1 MEVCWSKVGRIFGS
15 FDSVL
20 TLAFSGVAASNLG
33 DGASTIDSV
42 FHTNSDNA
50 KEDLSGDALD
60 RLLEKLRH
68 VKLLVLDEISTVGAA
83 QFEIISRRLDQVG
96 KALWR
101 ERTGQAP
108 PDDLQGFGGIAV
120 VCMGDFAQLPP
131 VLSTL
136 LLAGGRLQD
145 AGNSGL
151 RTVALS
157 GQRRFQNFVNVIRL
171 RRIHRL
177 KGADPYKESTMRLRD
192 AAITLEDYALW
203 KQHEIDDDENSHVGD
218 AASSSGAT
226 WSGAGSLLSEGLW
239 LVAENSQAGSINGQ
253 RLASTVPRLGQPTL
267 GSCSSIVVRCEAR
280 HNNPRAENRKAADFR
295 NIRKACHL
303 RVGARVIL
311 TVNAIWDVQT
321 VPLGL
326 MNGARGI
333 VVAILFASV
342 GSQRTDGNEM
352 AGVGVP
358 TLPDGQMLPRGMD
371 QCPLPDFVVVHF
383 PGYTG
388 PCLLT
393 GLPQTWVPVP
403 CCEVMSKTSKFLRRV
418 AGHHRTGRNYKG

>member
-1 MEVCWSKVGRIFGS
+1 M
-15 FDSVL
+15 
-20 TLAFSGVAASNLG
+20 TLAFSGVAAANLG

-42 FHTNSDNA
+42 FHTNADNA
-50 KEDLSGDALD
+50 RADLSGDSLD

-68 VKLLVLDEISTVGAA
+68 VKLLVIDEISTVGAA

-136 LLAGGRLQD
+136 LLARGPIKD
-145 AGNSGL
+145 ATNSGL
-151 RTVALS
+151 RTLALS
-157 GQRRFQNFVNVIRL
+157 GQRRFQSFVNVIRL

-203 KQHEIDDDENSHVGD
+203 KQHEIDYDDDSHSGE
-218 AASSSGAT
+218 ASSSCGEP
-226 WSGAGSLLSEGLW
+226 WSGAGNLLSEGLW
-239 LVAENSQAGSINGQ
+239 LVAENSQAGGINGH
-253 RLASTVPRLGQPTL
+253 RLASTVPRLGQPSL
-267 GSCSSIVVRCEAR
+267 GSCSSVVVRCEAR
-280 HNNPRAENRKAADFR
+280 HNNPRAENRKASDFR

-311 TVNAIWDVQT
+311 TVNAIWEVQT

-326 MNGARGI
+326 MNGARGV
-333 VVAILFASV
+333 VVAILFAPT
-342 GSQRTDGNEM
+342 GSQRADGNEM
-352 AGVGVP
+352 AGVGMP
-358 TLPDGQMLPRGMD
+358 ALIT
-371 QCPLPDFVVVHF
+371 
-383 PGYTG
+383 
-388 PCLLT
+388 
-393 GLPQTWVPVP
+393 
-403 CCEVMSKTSKFLRRV
+403 
-418 AGHHRTGRNYKG
+418 